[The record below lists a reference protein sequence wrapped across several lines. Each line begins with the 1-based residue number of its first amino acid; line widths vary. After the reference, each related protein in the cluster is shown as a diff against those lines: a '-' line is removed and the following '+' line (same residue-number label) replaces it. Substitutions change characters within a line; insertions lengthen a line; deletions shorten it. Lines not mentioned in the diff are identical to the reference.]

1 MTGVFVLICDCDW
14 GDLTKIGT
22 EMNENAAKGN
32 EQMQGRN
39 GMNGVDPFAMFCQ
52 AEIFQNLS

>member
-1 MTGVFVLICDCDW
+1 MFVLIRDCDW

-32 EQMQGRN
+32 EQTQGRN
-39 GMNGVDPFAMFCQ
+39 GMNDVDPFAMFCQ